1 MTGADE
7 TLYREDDGIA
17 IKALNK
23 LLINQ
28 AYENMGLRTTQLLGT
43 LFDGMTRHTEEA
55 YRWVEEFGE
64 KGFRQTIRD
73 RDRPWGDYGEQ
84 GRSGGS

>member
-1 MTGADE
+1 MESEAH
-7 TLYREDDGIA
+7 LYRNIPA
-17 IKALNK
+17 NQLALNK

-43 LFDGMTRHTEEA
+43 LFDGMTRHIEEA
-55 YRWVEEFGE
+55 YQWVEDFAA

-73 RDRPWGDYGEQ
+73 RDRPWGDYGEKD
-84 GRSGGS
+84 RDDEA